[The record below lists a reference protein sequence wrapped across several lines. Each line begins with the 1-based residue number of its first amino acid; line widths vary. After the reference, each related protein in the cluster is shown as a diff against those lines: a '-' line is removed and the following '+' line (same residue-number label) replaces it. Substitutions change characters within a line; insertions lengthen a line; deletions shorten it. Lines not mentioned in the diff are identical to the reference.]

1 MLPTPILVKRIL
13 FSLLAGI
20 LIGAILTEGAF
31 YLLRETTRAPKTI
44 ELVIPNG
51 TAERIARGEQP
62 PSIPDSMTFVVGDK
76 LVVVNQD
83 VKDHQL
89 GPLWIPAN
97 ASASLQLDSAQSYA
111 YECSFQKNK
120 YLGFDVY
127 EPLTLGTRIYGI
139 LFAGLP
145 MGILLALY
153 SIIMPTK
160 GKNKNVPI
168 S

>member
-1 MLPTPILVKRIL
+1 MPPAPILIKRIL
-13 FSLLAGI
+13 LSLFAG
-20 LIGAILTEGAF
+20 LVIGVILTEGAF
-31 YLLRETTRAPKTI
+31 YFLRETARAPKTI
-44 ELVIPNG
+44 QLIIPAG

-62 PSIPDSMTFVVGDK
+62 PTIPETMTFVVGDK

-120 YLGFDVY
+120 YFGFDVY
-127 EPLTLGTRIYGI
+127 EPLTLSTRLYGI
-139 LFAGLP
+139 LFASLP
-145 MGILLALY
+145 MGILIALY
-153 SIIMPTK
+153 SVIMPTK
-160 GKNKNVPI
+160 GKKKNG
-168 S
+168 SE